1 MHDVMMWCDGVM
13 VVRRCNDMHTHTHTH
28 THTRERE
35 RDIVRDALAQLQLR
49 TSRTHM
55 PIV

>member
-28 THTRERE
+28 THTHLLEVE
-35 RDIVRDALAQLQLR
+35 DDFLPL
-49 TSRTHM
+49 
-55 PIV
+55 